1 MDRLKHFI
9 DTNRDAFEEEQ
20 LSEDHLERFE
30 KRLPHPRRSLPI
42 RYNLYA
48 IIAAACI
55 SLLILF
61 NLPWENESSKV
72 SPTREQPC
80 SCEIAEE
87 FEGLRIHYTMQIH
100 ETIEEMKMLCK
111 QYPFPGAKD
120 LLDETDRI
128 LADNR
133 LFEKSVLSTLPCSN
147 DGLYAINMHYSSS
160 LESLQIMLNQME
172 SMKSNNQ

>member
-9 DTNRDAFEEEQ
+9 DTNRDTFEEEQ
-20 LSEDHLERFE
+20 LPEGHLERFE
-30 KRLPHPRRSLPI
+30 KRLPHSRRSLTI
-42 RYNLYA
+42 RYNLYT

-61 NLPWENESSKV
+61 NLPWKKESPKV
-72 SPTREQPC
+72 LPTGKQPC

-87 FEGLRIHYTMQIH
+87 FEELRIHYMMQIH
-100 ETIEEMKMLCK
+100 ETIEEMKILCK
-111 QYPFPGAKD
+111 QYSFPGTED
-120 LLDETDRI
+120 LLDETDRV

-133 LFEKSVLSTLPCSN
+133 LFEESVLSTLPCSN

-160 LESLQIMLNQME
+160 LESLQIMLNQIE